1 MMTAEVESELEFE
14 FRHWGSDGV
23 ISHLGPG
30 EVHVWSALLDPA
42 STEIARFSETL
53 SQDEKE
59 RANRFRFEKNRN
71 EFIISRGS
79 LRVLLGSYLGVPA
92 HEVGFAYSRYGKP
105 YLVDSDHISP
115 VEFNLSHSEGVV
127 VLAFTK
133 DRRVGVDIEYV
144 GRNFDFEEIAGRF
157 FSLAEQQMLRN
168 TPREER
174 GAGFFRCWTRK
185 EAYIKAI
192 GHGLS
197 QPLSEFDVSLA
208 PKQISALLATRPD
221 PSEAD
226 RWLLRDLPVAAG
238 YVGAVAVEADRPGNC
253 NCGN

>member
-14 FRHWGSDGV
+14 FRQWGSDGV

-42 STEIARFSETL
+42 SSEIARFSESL

-92 HEVGFAYSRYGKP
+92 HEVGFGYSHYGKP

-115 VEFNLSHSEGVV
+115 VEFNLSHSEGIVL
-127 VLAFTK
+127 LAFTRGRK
-133 DRRVGVDIEYV
+133 VGVDIEYV
-144 GRNFDFEEIAGRF
+144 GRNFDFEEIAARF
-157 FSLAEQQMLRN
+157 FSAAEQQMLRN
-168 TPREER
+168 TPTEER
-174 GAGFFRCWTRK
+174 GTAFFRCWTRK
-185 EAYIKAI
+185 EAYIKAL
-192 GHGLS
+192 GNGLS
-197 QPLSEFDVSLA
+197 HLLFEFDVSMA
-208 PKQISALLATRPD
+208 PTQVSALLATRPD

-226 RWLLRDLPVAAG
+226 RWLLRDLPVTAG
-238 YVGAVAVEADRPGNC
+238 YVGALAVEVDRDNPCSHGN
-253 NCGN
+253 

>member
-1 MMTAEVESELEFE
+1 MVPEVQSEIKFE
-14 FRHWGSDGV
+14 FRQWGSDGV
-23 ISHLGPG
+23 LSHLGPG
-30 EVHVWSALLDPA
+30 EVHVWNALLDPA
-42 STEIARFSETL
+42 STDIGRFSEIL

-59 RANRFRFEKNRN
+59 RASRFHFEKNRN

-92 HEVGFAYSRYGKP
+92 HELGFAYSRYGKP
-105 YLVDSDHISP
+105 CLAGSDEISP
-115 VEFNLSHSEGVV
+115 MEFNLSHSEGIV

-133 DRRVGVDIEYV
+133 GRKVGVDIEYV

-157 FSLAEQQMLRN
+157 FSLAEQRMLRN

-226 RWLLRDLPVAAG
+226 KWLLRDLPVTAG
-238 YVGAVAVEADRPGNC
+238 YVGALAVEVDRDNPCSHGN
-253 NCGN
+253 